1 MKSNFSIVVWM
12 MVISVFLKMLIF
24 SLNYQFSWYERV
36 AVFGNVF
43 VLMSGVFFGIRLF
56 KKQQAEKTSFLQDL
70 KAGMRITALYAL
82 LMTAFVYVYYNW
94 IDASYF
100 AEKLQSQLKLAEE
113 NGMDLTNVK
122 KTGEFVLSPFFQ
134 STVTLVGF
142 LLLGSFYSAII
153 TFLVRKFR
161 YER

>member
-1 MKSNFSIVVWM
+1 M
-12 MVISVFLKMLIF
+12 MVVSVFLKMLIY
-24 SLNYQFSWYERV
+24 SLDYQFSWYERV

-56 KKQQAEKTSFLQDL
+56 KRQQSGKTSFLQDL

-82 LMTAFVYVYYNW
+82 FMTAFVYVYYNW

-100 AEKLQSQLKLAEE
+100 AEKLQNQLRLAEE
-113 NGMDLTNVK
+113 NGMDLANVK
-122 KTGEFVLSPFFQ
+122 RTGEFVLSPFFQ

-142 LLLGSFYSAII
+142 LLLGSFYSAMI